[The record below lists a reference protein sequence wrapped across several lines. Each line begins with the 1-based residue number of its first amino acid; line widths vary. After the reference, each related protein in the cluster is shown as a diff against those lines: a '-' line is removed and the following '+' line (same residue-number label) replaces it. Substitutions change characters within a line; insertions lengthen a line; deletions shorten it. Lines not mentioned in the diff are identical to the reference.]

1 MASLKQIALH
11 VSRDLRKNQTETEK
25 IFWDH
30 VKDKK
35 ILGYRFLRQHPLF
48 YEYYSQ
54 EKFFIT
60 DFYCSELKLGVE
72 IDGGIHEQQADYD
85 NIRTE
90 ILETQKGLKVLRF
103 KNDEV
108 LHNIDEVLTELKK
121 RIEQI
126 IKMKSP

>member
-11 VSRDLRKNQTETEK
+11 VSRNLRKNQTEAEK
-25 IFWDH
+25 IFWNH
-30 VKDKK
+30 IKDKK
-35 ILGYRFLRQHPLF
+35 VLGYRFLRQHPLF

-60 DFYCSELKLGVE
+60 DFYCSELKLCVE

-90 ILETQKGLKVLRF
+90 ILEIQKGFTVL
-103 KNDEV
+103 
-108 LHNIDEVLTELKK
+108 
-121 RIEQI
+121 
-126 IKMKSP
+126 